1 MPVKHS
7 PTLAYAFSALLA
19 GLMIVSSVAGL
30 LYGGRDL
37 YDAYPATLAGFVG
50 QDIVTLTAIVPLL
63 LFGDLRL
70 WWRTLWG
77 YLLGGLLLVKVA
89 ATGFTMAFTTALGA
103 WWARAVDPFQA
114 FLFVLFVLM
123 MAGAL
128 DLLVPY
134 LRSIEGG
141 SR

>member
-19 GLMIVSSVAGL
+19 GLIVSSVAGL

-37 YDAYPATLAGFVG
+37 YDAYPATLAGLVG

-63 LFGDLRL
+63 LFGGLRL
-70 WWRTLWG
+70 WWWTLWG

-103 WWARAVDPFQA
+103 W
-114 FLFVLFVLM
+114 
-123 MAGAL
+123 
-128 DLLVPY
+128 
-134 LRSIEGG
+134 
-141 SR
+141 